1 MKLNK
6 IVFCSALMVLFH
18 LVGLYGFL
26 NLSYEEL
33 FIALVPYHLLL
44 MLGLLVYSTNDFSKN
59 IKIFALIIY
68 FAGFFIE
75 VIGVNTGIVF
85 GNYSYGD
92 ALGLKLFST
101 PLLIGVNWLILVYCT
116 GVLLQYLKIK
126 NTLIF
131 SLIGALIL
139 VGIDFLIE
147 PVAIR
152 FNYWSWAGGL
162 IPAQNYI
169 AWYIFSFLLF
179 FVFQRL
185 DFNKK
190 NKAAIVLLLAQIG
203 FFLVLNIWSS

>member
-1 MKLNK
+1 MKLDK

-26 NLSYEEL
+26 NSAYEAL

-44 MLGLLVYSTNDFSKN
+44 MLGLIVYSTNDFSNN

-85 GNYSYGD
+85 GDYSYGD

-116 GVLLQYLKIK
+116 GVLLQYFRIK
-126 NTLIF
+126 NTLNF

-152 FNYWSWAGGL
+152 FNYWSWASGL
-162 IPAQNYI
+162 IPVQNYI

-179 FVFQRL
+179 FVFQRI

-190 NKAAIVLLLAQIG
+190 NKAAIVLLVAQIG